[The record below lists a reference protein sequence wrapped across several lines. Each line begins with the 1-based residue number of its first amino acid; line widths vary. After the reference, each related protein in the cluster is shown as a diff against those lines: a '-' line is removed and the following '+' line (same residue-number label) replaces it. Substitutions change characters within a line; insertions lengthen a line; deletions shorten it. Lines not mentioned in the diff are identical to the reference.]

1 MKQYNLK
8 IGSTGQPGLSIKK
21 FVGLN
26 MSGLFVTKENMEN
39 LKAILN
45 MVFNDPTNP
54 KNSYRHIVF
63 AEETVRDDHDRVSV
77 VLCKAY
83 FFREDDKALVL
94 EVGRKNSIGEW
105 ILKDKQEIEMN
116 FQRFKLVPS
125 RWASIDFAISQIKL
139 RGKANTILFYDEN
152 SLKKDLSRKNPMLF
166 AFITKYFLNPNA
178 H

>member
-1 MKQYNLK
+1 
-8 IGSTGQPGLSIKK
+8 
-21 FVGLN
+21 
-26 MSGLFVTKENMEN
+26 
-39 LKAILN
+39 
-45 MVFNDPTNP
+45 
-54 KNSYRHIVF
+54 
-63 AEETVRDDHDRVSV
+63 VSV